1 MVRIVQYIG
10 ISPVTKKKFKPKGD
24 AVSDHLLLCTHS
36 CANQVKL
43 TTGIRDVRKSP
54 NNERKT
60 LFKQKH

>member
-1 MVRIVQYIG
+1 M
-10 ISPVTKKKFKPKGD
+10 TKKKFKPKGD
-24 AVSDHLLLCTHS
+24 AVSEHLLLCTHS
-36 CANQVKL
+36 CANQGKL